1 MPCSYVKQ
9 MIGDAATVEKATK
22 GGNVLSRG
30 ERNTTGEGGMCLVE
44 TRFKSDSSGLG
55 FGS

>member
-44 TRFKSDSSGLG
+44 MGFKSDSSGLG